1 MTTLRHARSGGR
13 RAWVR
18 PVVVG
23 AALVL
28 GAGIGTGGT
37 FALWNG
43 GDIAA
48 SATVTTGD
56 LSVKVAGTPVWTQTE
71 RWQDGAVVKTT
82 PQAVDPATF
91 LIRPGDTLVFE
102 QAFTTFL
109 RGHNLEGSVTVS
121 LNGSLPAN
129 ATYVVLNGATAL
141 SAPTAL
147 GTTATALTGTNPMLL
162 PGSDAGIS
170 SNLSVKITI
179 PFAVDGPN
187 ASVSNLSAPNPY
199 PLAFTGGQLNITLD
213 QVRTEAGS
221 QP

>member
-1 MTTLRHARSGGR
+1 MTTLRHAQTGGR
-13 RAWVR
+13 RSWVR

-43 GDIAA
+43 PATAGSAA
-48 SATVTTGD
+48 LTTGD
-56 LSVKVAGTPVWTQTE
+56 LSVTMVGPQVWTQTE
-71 RWQDGAVVKTT
+71 RWQDGTEVKTT
-82 PQAVDPATF
+82 PQPVNPATF
-91 LIRPGDTLVFE
+91 LVRPGDTLVFE
-102 QAFTTFL
+102 QAFTTLL

-121 LNGSLPAN
+121 LDGSLPTG
-129 ATYVVLNGATAL
+129 ATYVIYQGATAL

-147 GTTATALTGTNPMLL
+147 GTAASAPGGSTTLLL
-162 PGSDAGIS
+162 PGNDAGIT
-170 SNLSVKITI
+170 SNLTVKVTI

-187 ASVSNLSAPNPY
+187 AVAGSSN
-199 PLAFTGGQLNITLD
+199 PLAVSGGQLKITLD